1 MIPSGTIARFLPLK
15 RLKTRIVWVAARCTP
30 EDTKARLHA
39 QPACCHGNIIA
50 HHHGLFSLR
59 FVRSVK
65 LIDFGNLLDH
75 ESPLLSIPL
84 RASLLEQSLACMSP
98 RLLLKGAQAF
108 TVYFLSWPTRGESFR
123 GSTAGSEVAEGQKKN
138 SWEQLQMN
146 RKALL
151 RCKQRQTLWRGGE
164 IRANGSPSVGGDGMP
179 LGNFVAAAS
188 HINLPC

>member
-1 MIPSGTIARFLPLK
+1 MIPSGTVARFLPLK
-15 RLKTRIVWVAARCTP
+15 RLKTRIVWVAARRTP

-75 ESPLLSIPL
+75 ESPLLSNPL
-84 RASLLEQSLACMSP
+84 RASLLEQRLACMSP

-123 GSTAGSEVAEGQKKN
+123 GSAAGSEVAEGRKKILGSN
-138 SWEQLQMN
+138 CKWTGKRYWHVNRGRLYGREERSGQMA
-146 RKALL
+146 RQVWAVTA
-151 RCKQRQTLWRGGE
+151 RCWVTL
-164 IRANGSPSVGGDGMP
+164 
-179 LGNFVAAAS
+179 
-188 HINLPC
+188 